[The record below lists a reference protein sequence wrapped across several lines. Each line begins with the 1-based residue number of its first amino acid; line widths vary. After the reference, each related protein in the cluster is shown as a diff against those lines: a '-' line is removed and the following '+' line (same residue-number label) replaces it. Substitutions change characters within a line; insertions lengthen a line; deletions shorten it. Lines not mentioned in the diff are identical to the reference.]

1 MLSTLEIV
9 ELERKVA
16 HYRLK
21 KLKPIVYLSCIVLI
35 ISASLVLFI
44 HPTFSKQAV
53 STNISTSLT
62 SKDEITE
69 PVKQLVKAEE
79 EKKVPQKDENETLVL
94 QLPVIGANDKASRTS
109 VSTKN
114 IQEEELETKI
124 LMRKPPSSM
133 STSEEPLIRPK
144 DFDTALLPPPGL
156 DETKPK
162 GMIKIETKE
171 MNSIEYL
178 KEKYEKTHSIVYAL
192 MLSEEYYLT
201 KNYQES
207 NKWAII
213 SNNLDADNEKSWIL
227 FAKTKVKLGRK
238 DDAITAL
245 KAYVKN
251 NKSQAAQALLN
262 QLIIG
267 EPID

>member
-1 MLSTLEIV
+1 
-9 ELERKVA
+9 
-16 HYRLK
+16 
-21 KLKPIVYLSCIVLI
+21 
-35 ISASLVLFI
+35 
-44 HPTFSKQAV
+44 
-53 STNISTSLT
+53 
-62 SKDEITE
+62 
-69 PVKQLVKAEE
+69 
-79 EKKVPQKDENETLVL
+79 
-94 QLPVIGANDKASRTS
+94 
-109 VSTKN
+109 
-114 IQEEELETKI
+114 
-124 LMRKPPSSM
+124 
-133 STSEEPLIRPK
+133 
-144 DFDTALLPPPGL
+144 
-156 DETKPK
+156 
-162 GMIKIETKE
+162 

-213 SNNLDADNEKSWIL
+213 SNNLDAENEKSWIL

-245 KAYVKN
+245 RAYVKN

>member
-9 ELERKVA
+9 ELEKKVA
-16 HYRLK
+16 RYRLK
-21 KLKPIVYLSCIVLI
+21 KLKPIVYLSCIILVVSISLI
-35 ISASLVLFI
+35 LLT
-44 HPTFSKQAV
+44 HPFFQKETVTTKV
-53 STNISTSLT
+53 STGLT
-62 SKDEITE
+62 SKAEIIE
-69 PVKQLVKAEE
+69 PVKQLEKIE
-79 EKKVPQKDENETLVL
+79 EKKVPQKDENETLLL
-94 QLPVIGANDKASRTS
+94 QLPVIGATDKASQKN
-109 VSTKN
+109 VSAKN
-114 IQEEELETKI
+114 IQEEELETKVM
-124 LMRKPPSSM
+124 MRKPPSSIA
-133 STSEEPLIRPK
+133 TSEEPLIRPK
-144 DFDTALLPPPGL
+144 DFDTALLPPPPSL
-156 DETKPK
+156 DEVKPK

-213 SNNLDADNEKSWIL
+213 SNNLDAENEKSWIL